1 MTPTPVNYVE
11 IVAELKEK
19 ISLARQKVAYAANRE
34 LLAIYH
40 EIGNVIS
47 IQSKSA
53 GWGSKV
59 IDHLAS
65 DLKTSFP
72 DFKGLSVRNLKYM
85 RSFAE
90 AYPQFGQQLA
100 AQIKNI
106 EKQPVAIGQQ
116 AAAQLPWGHHQVIL
130 DKVTGLEAR
139 LFYIQKAVENG
150 WSRNVL
156 LHQIE
161 TKLIER
167 TGTSIN
173 NFHNTLPPPQSDL
186 VQQTIKN
193 PYIFDFLSFSEDIKE
208 RELEKALIQHLKK
221 FMLELGKG
229 FAYVG
234 NQKNLVVEGDDFF
247 LDLLFY
253 NYHLHCFVVFELK
266 IGEFVPE
273 YAGKLNFYVN
283 AINAQLKGSEDKPAI
298 GVLLCKTPNTT
309 VIKYSLQGIDAPIGV
324 ADYELAKAL
333 PAELKTEMPTIE
345 ELEHEIEQ
353 GYEELKPAS
362 QKKLERL
369 KQLVGELRTPDL
381 KEELNAE
388 NTIKLFDVLVTTLFN
403 GMQQKTALINEEW
416 QTIETNFVIDSYGV
430 TRYEQA
436 VQYLK
441 ETKNGHAYEMRVE
454 QVCKGFK
461 KAGVKAFDSWSGIKI
476 SLQRYSYHIAL
487 TNRPDQVLL
496 EKLYHQLPEQEEYNA
511 LIEKWFDDL
520 LANILSK
527 VEQLKTNA

>member
-1 MTPTPVNYVE
+1 
-11 IVAELKEK
+11 
-19 ISLARQKVAYAANRE
+19 
-34 LLAIYH
+34 
-40 EIGNVIS
+40 
-47 IQSKSA
+47 
-53 GWGSKV
+53 
-59 IDHLAS
+59 
-65 DLKTSFP
+65 
-72 DFKGLSVRNLKYM
+72 M

-90 AYPQFGQQLA
+90 AYPQFGQQAA
-100 AQIKNI
+100 AQIKNN
-106 EKQPVAIGQQ
+106 ENQPIIIGQQ

-139 LFYIQKAVENG
+139 LFYIKRAVENG

-156 LHQIE
+156 LHQIA
-161 TKLIER
+161 TNLIER

-173 NFHNTLPPPQSDL
+173 NFQSTLPPSQSDL

-193 PYIFDFLSFSEDIKE
+193 PYVFDFLSFSEDVKE

-234 NQKNLVVEGDDFF
+234 NQKNLVVEDDDFF

-266 IGEFVPE
+266 IGEFIPE

-283 AINAQLKGSEDKPAI
+283 AINAQLKGTEDKPTI
-298 GVLLCKTPNTT
+298 GVLLCKTPNDT

-369 KQLVGELRTPDL
+369 KQLVDGLKTPAV
-381 KEELNAE
+381 KEEQNTA
-388 NTIKLFDVLVTTLFN
+388 NTIRLFDVLVSTLQK
-403 GMQQKTALINEEW
+403 GMQEKTAFIIEEW
-416 QTIETNFVIDSYGV
+416 QTVETNFVIDSHGVNSYG
-430 TRYEQA
+430 QA
-436 VQYLK
+436 AEYLK
-441 ETKNGHAYEMRVE
+441 QSKNGQAYEMRIE
-454 QVCKGFK
+454 QLCKGFK
-461 KAGVKAFDSWSGIKI
+461 KAGVKAFDVWSGIKI
-476 SLQRYSYHIAL
+476 SLQRYSYTIAL
-487 TNRPDQVLL
+487 TNQSNMVLL
-496 EKLYHQLPEQEEYNA
+496 EKLYHELPEQEEYTTI
-511 LIEKWFDDL
+511 IEKWFDDL
-520 LANILSK
+520 LANILSM
-527 VEQLKTNA
+527 VEQLNKNENKV